1 MEEITFDRDDKGE
14 IYPTIQNFYKFCGH
28 GRLMAVKCSKCGR
41 LLVPPRMLCP
51 DCYSSNFQ
59 WIQLSGRGK
68 LQTYSVVH
76 IAPKAFASEAP
87 YTIGIVRLDEGV
99 SLPGR
104 ILLNKGQEVEVGM
117 DLTVDF
123 ESAQTNGWPQ
133 WPRYVFKP
141 LK

>member
-1 MEEITFDRDDKGE
+1 MEEIAFDRDDKGE

-28 GRLMAVKCSKCGR
+28 GRLMGVKCNKCGR

-51 DCYSSNFQ
+51 DCYSSSFQ

-76 IAPKAFASEAP
+76 IASKAFASQAP
-87 YTIGIVRLDEGV
+87 YTIGIVELEEGV
-99 SLPGR
+99 NLPGR
-104 ILLNKGQEVEVGM
+104 IFLNKGQEAEVGTA
-117 DLTVDF
+117 LTVDF
-123 ESAQTNGWPQ
+123 ENVQTNGWPQ
-133 WPRYVFKP
+133 WPRYFFKP